1 MAPSMSIPLL
11 KDRRL
16 LLGVTGSIAA
26 FKAAEL
32 ASRLTQA
39 GAQVDVILTEAAERF
54 VSPLTFQSLTG
65 RRAHTDAD
73 LWGPEG
79 HVLHVTLT
87 QSAHL
92 LVIAPATAN
101 TLAKLAHGQSDN
113 LLTIIALAAR
123 CPLVVAPAMDA
134 GMYEHPATQANLD
147 TLRRWGAVI
156 AGPTEG
162 RMASGLVGWGRML
175 EPSEMVG
182 YVRLALGLQGPLEGR
197 KVVVTAGGTQEPIDP
212 VRAIVNR
219 SSGKQGFALAQAAV
233 DRGADVTL
241 ITGLTQLET
250 PVGAKR
256 VDVRTAQ
263 EMCEAV
269 LAEVPQADVLLMAA
283 AVADFRPVHAAP
295 HKIKKSESP
304 QVLQLE
310 ATEDILSSVAKA
322 HKRSGHPQVVVGF
335 AAESQDM
342 LEGARAKLHA
352 KGLSLI
358 VANDITAADAGFGA
372 DTNRVT
378 LLDADGTVQELPVMS
393 KAAVA
398 DIVLARVVAL
408 LGESRSPLTS

>member
-26 FKAAEL
+26 FKSAEL

-39 GAQVDVILTEAAERF
+39 GAQVDVVLTEAAERF

-65 RRAHTDAD
+65 RRAYTEAD
-73 LWGPEG
+73 LWGADG

-87 QSAHL
+87 QAAHL
-92 LVIAPATAN
+92 LVIAPASAN
-101 TLAKLAHGQSDN
+101 TLAKMAHGQSDN

-123 CPLVVAPAMDA
+123 CPLVIAPAMDA
-134 GMYEHPATQANLD
+134 GMYEHPATQANLE
-147 TLRRWGAVI
+147 TLHQWGAMI
-156 AGPTEG
+156 AGPTQG

-175 EPSEMVG
+175 EPDEMVG
-182 YVRLALGLQGPLEGR
+182 YVRLALGLQGPLQGR
-197 KVVVTAGGTQEPIDP
+197 TVVVTAGGTQEPIDP

-219 SSGKQGFALAQAAV
+219 SSGKQGFALAQAAI

-241 ITGLTQLET
+241 ITGPAQLET
-250 PVGAKR
+250 PVGARR
-256 VDVRTAQ
+256 VDVRTAE
-263 EMCEAV
+263 EMCGAV

-283 AVADFRPVHAAP
+283 AVADFRPVQVASR
-295 HKIKKSESP
+295 KIKKSESLP
-304 QVLQLE
+304 ALQLE
-310 ATEDILSSVAKA
+310 PTEDILSSVTKA
-322 HKRSGHPQVVVGF
+322 RKRNGNPQVVVGF
-335 AAESQDM
+335 AAESQDL

-358 VANDITAADAGFGA
+358 VANDIA
-372 DTNRVT
+372 
-378 LLDADGTVQELPVMS
+378 
-393 KAAVA
+393 AAVA

-408 LGESRSPLTS
+408 LGSTHSPLTS